1 MTNKKIFGTISLV
14 LAILSVVVPTII
26 SLDSLNAELIFVTVF
41 LLFGIASVVFG
52 FLGKKESKGLSIAGI
67 VIGIISIILLC
78 VGLAGMLMYKS
89 ATDCVDNGNKT
100 STCVIFGEKIEIPS
114 SYLNDDQMKK
124 GE

>member
-1 MTNKKIFGTISLV
+1 MTNKKNFGTISLV

-78 VGLAGMLMYKS
+78 IGLAGMLMYKS